1 MDNSISNAASV
12 ASVRVLNKIVLHPDQ
27 IDVLGIDENL
37 FNARTI
43 DYFRAIESLYRDKAD
58 INETSIYERMTK
70 DGKESDFGIIGSFY
84 NFSDGSG
91 DISDAIAD
99 MKEERRSYKLNESL
113 NEFTAT
119 YSKIERFDDKSRQQ
133 LKDAL
138 FDIEEQLGDNDSE
151 EKLIKYLPDIKEK
164 YLAEFEKRK
173 GGRIYTFNNKILDD
187 ILEDGPVP
195 GEGGLITASTG
206 MGKTAFAL
214 NVMNDLYN
222 ANIPT
227 MLFELEM
234 GDINTMDRWLSLR
247 TGIPYKDIKHPKS
260 QEDFELVK
268 KELDKEFKHLELNNE
283 RWAICEKA
291 TLSLADIRREARKF
305 QIKTGQ
311 KYFILLLDLIS
322 MIQDFTSPEKGLS
335 LAGQMEIAINRVN
348 AMAKELGFHWLG
360 LVQLNR
366 SVEQD
371 KVMDIDDID
380 RLRPNRAA
388 IKNSGA
394 LLERCRYCLS
404 LFRKKYYAE
413 AYLEKEE
420 AEVLEDIIEVGL
432 MKASNAQVGKR
443 FMMFQPEIFKCS
455 PLLNTNGE
463 AEEEH

>member
-119 YSKIERFDDKSRQQ
+119 YSKVERFDDKSRQQ

-322 MIQDFTSPEKGLS
+322 MIQDFTTPEKGLS

>member
-12 ASVRVLNKIVLHPDQ
+12 ASVRVLNKVVLHPDQ
-27 IDVLGIDENL
+27 IDVLGIDESL

-151 EKLIKYLPDIKEK
+151 EKLVKYLPDIKDK

-173 GGRIYTFNNKILDD
+173 SGRIYTFNNKILDD

-222 ANIPT
+222 ASIPT

-268 KELDKEFKHLELNNE
+268 KELDKEFRRLELNNE

-322 MIQDFTSPEKGLS
+322 MIQDFCSPEKGLS
-335 LAGQMEIAINRVN
+335 LAGQMEIAVNRVN

>member
-27 IDVLGIDENL
+27 IDVLGIDESL

>member
-119 YSKIERFDDKSRQQ
+119 YSKVERFDDKSRQQ

-173 GGRIYTFNNKILDD
+173 SGRIYTFNNKILDD

-322 MIQDFTSPEKGLS
+322 MIQDFTTPEKGLS